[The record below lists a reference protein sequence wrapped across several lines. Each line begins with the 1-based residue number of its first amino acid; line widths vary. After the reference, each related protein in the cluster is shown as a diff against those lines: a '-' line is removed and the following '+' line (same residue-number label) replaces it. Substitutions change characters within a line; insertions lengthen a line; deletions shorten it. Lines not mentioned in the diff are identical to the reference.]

1 MIFKIHEILIIKR
14 RKFNEKKYINNKIKF
29 IIILYTNTL
38 IKMNLKDDHIL
49 DMLNKLIIT
58 DRLNKSQILN
68 LINLVPISN
77 DLCDLRENL
86 NWETSNKKF

>member
-68 LINLVPISN
+68 LINLVSISN
-77 DLCDLRENL
+77 DLSDLRENL